1 MSERYEHLLSVIEQ
15 QICAEAFK
23 ASQYEKFDTETAADA
38 TIRQED
44 WEAMRFIV
52 TSGRLDAAKF
62 ELAVRHALT
71 GIFA

>member
-23 ASQYEKFDTETAADA
+23 ASQYEKFDAETATDA
-38 TIRQED
+38 TARQED

-52 TSGRLDAAKF
+52 TSGRLDVAKF
-62 ELAVRHALT
+62 DLAVGHALT
-71 GIFA
+71 GGFA